1 MKKNINDL
9 SDVFG
14 GSHSTPDLWLKTIL
28 HRHDTISDAGSVKV
42 GNDSFS
48 VLISTGDGDG
58 ESAYCVYTQQELD
71 ADKINTAD
79 LNYFTL
85 LSGKFSVYDYDC
97 GDTVSDTLEG
107 RFNVFYAEGIVFFV
121 KVD

>member
-1 MKKNINDL
+1 MKKNTNDL
-9 SDVFG
+9 SDVFL
-14 GSHSTPDLWLKTIL
+14 GSQSIPNLWLKTIL
-28 HRHDTISDAGSVKV
+28 HRHSTISDAGSVKV

-48 VLISTGDGDG
+48 VLIPTGDGDG

-71 ADKINTAD
+71 ADKISTAD

-85 LSGKFSVYDYDC
+85 LSGQFSVYDYDC

>member
-1 MKKNINDL
+1 MKKNTNDL
-9 SDVFG
+9 SDVFL
-14 GSHSTPDLWLKTIL
+14 GSQSIPNLWLKTIL
-28 HRHDTISDAGSVKV
+28 HRHSTISDAGSVKV

-48 VLISTGDGDG
+48 VLIPTGDGDG

-79 LNYFTL
+79 LYYFTL

>member
-1 MKKNINDL
+1 MKKNTNDL

-48 VLISTGDGDG
+48 VLIPTGDGDG

-71 ADKINTAD
+71 ADKISTAD

-85 LSGKFSVYDYDC
+85 LSGQFSVYDYDC